1 MFTRAKKG
9 IRHASRCPA
18 SVPSPKN
25 ESAMKPRIF
34 FTALCLIVPATIA
47 AQTPTRDRRSNQTDQ
62 PAQTESGAMRTR
74 VIGPKAS
81 NHSDSQKR
89 DANSAE
95 ASNQN
100 PEQSGSQ
107 TWGNT
112 GFIIRPTSVERTNQ
126 TKPPVQVPVIQNNAQ
141 PAKKLVQPTSLATSA
156 PRAENL
162 APRPTTSARPAAL
175 TSSYGVGIGDVLDVR
190 LANVSTRESTL
201 FTVMKNGTLE
211 YPLLSGPISVVGL
224 SPDDVARLLASEIK
238 VIKSPRITVTV
249 RDYSS
254 HAVVVGGLV
263 DSPGRKIMRREAMP
277 LFAVL
282 AESLVRPEATA
293 ATILRNGREGDTLS
307 LKDEQSMATLVMPG
321 DVIKIS
327 GAPVAAR
334 KFLYVGGEV
343 SAPGEKAFRDGMTLT
358 QALLA
363 AGGASSTVKV
373 IKVARR
379 NANGFLSTNEYNLRS
394 IEGGKTPDPVLEA
407 GDRIEVVRG
416 S

>member
-1 MFTRAKKG
+1 
-9 IRHASRCPA
+9 
-18 SVPSPKN
+18 
-25 ESAMKPRIF
+25 MKQRIF
-34 FTALCLIVPATIA
+34 FTAFCLIVPTIIA

-62 PAQTESGAMRTR
+62 PAQAESGAMRTR

-89 DANSAE
+89 DANGAE
-95 ASNQN
+95 SLNRN
-100 PEQSGSQ
+100 SEQSGSQ
-107 TWGNT
+107 TWGNSA
-112 GFIIRPTSVERTNQ
+112 FIIRPTSVEGANQ
-126 TKPPVQVPVIQNNAQ
+126 ALPTAQAVPQNNAQ
-141 PAKKLVQPTSLATSA
+141 SARKLVQPTSLVSSS
-156 PRAENL
+156 PRPENL
-162 APRPTTSARPAAL
+162 TPRTTTSARPAAL
-175 TSSYGVGIGDVLDVR
+175 TASYGVGIGDVLDVR
-190 LANVSTRESTL
+190 LTNVSSRESTL
-201 FTVMKNGTLE
+201 FTVLKNGTLE

-224 SPDDVARLLASEIK
+224 STDDVARLLASQIK
-238 VIKSPRITVTV
+238 VLKSPRITVSV
-249 RDYSS
+249 RDYAS
-254 HAVVVGGLV
+254 HSVVVGGLV
-263 DSPGRKIMRREAMP
+263 DSPGRKIMRRDAMP

-282 AESLVRPEATA
+282 AEALVRSEATA
-293 ATILRNGREGDTLS
+293 ATILRNGREGDALA
-307 LKDEQSMATLVMPG
+307 LKDDQAMATLVMPG

-327 GAPVAAR
+327 AAPAAAR

-343 SAPGEKAFRDGMTLT
+343 SSPGEKVFREGMTLT

-363 AGGASSTVKV
+363 AGGAASNGKV